1 MIYITWMP
9 EKLTTERKY
18 KLSFCATL
26 QFKFNYK
33 TQNMILVSN
42 DQRYFLGAKGT
53 KVGLNI
59 LFASLEKIVTF
70 VRFISFTFKG

>member
-1 MIYITWMP
+1 MDAGKTNNRTKVHV
-9 EKLTTERKY
+9 EF
-18 KLSFCATL
+18 FCSSL

-33 TQNMILVSN
+33 TQNMIIVSN

-53 KVGLNI
+53 KAGLNI

-70 VRFISFTFKG
+70 VRFISFSFKG